1 MSRPFGNKNKKTV
14 LREIG
19 ARQNLIAYEIDTTVS
34 LDALAVLEEVMAHF
48 YFKAKTLKGA
58 ENANSAVVDRAMSE
72 AGRWAKEAAQYRHAK
87 IQAIRLAEDPNAP
100 LLPENMTLDQL
111 RESIIDDYAR
121 LAKMGYVPP
130 PATEDHEAGQDGTN
144 GGQDTT
150 D

>member
-14 LREIG
+14 LREMG

-58 ENANSAVVDRAMSE
+58 ENANSDAVDRAMSE

-87 IQAIRLAEDPNAP
+87 IQAIRLAEDRNAP
-100 LLPENMTLDQL
+100 LLPEHMTLDQL
-111 RESIIDDYAR
+111 RESIVDDYAR
-121 LAKMGYVPP
+121 LVKRGYLPP
-130 PATEDHEAGQDGTN
+130 PATEDHEAGQDGSN
-144 GGQDTT
+144 GGQDAP